1 MGQIVTVDIKPIE
14 GINIILGQ
22 SHFIKTVEDIYEAIV
37 NISPFIKFGIAFCE
51 SSGPR
56 LIRKD
61 GNDEEL
67 INLAVEYAKKI
78 GAGHIFV
85 VCIKQGYPINI
96 LNAIKM
102 VPEVVNI
109 YCATANPVKVILYEE
124 GEQRGVLGVCDG
136 FTPLGIEDEDK
147 TKERIQFLRKIGY
160 KRG

>member
-1 MGQIVTVDIKPIE
+1 MGGIITVDIRPPE
-14 GINIILGQ
+14 GVNIILGQ

-37 NISPFIKFGIAFCE
+37 NTSPFIKLGIAFCE

-67 INLAVEYAKKI
+67 INLAVEYSKKI
-78 GAGHIFV
+78 GCGHTFI
-85 VCIKQGYPINI
+85 VCIRQGYPINI

-109 YCATANPVKVILYEE
+109 YCATANPVKVIVYEE
-124 GEQRGVLGVCDG
+124 GEQRGILGICDG
-136 FTPLGIEDEDK
+136 FSPLGVEDENK
-147 TKERIQFLRKIGY
+147 IKERIQFLRKIGY